1 MEASMTKRSALKRQ
15 TREHGVLDSRQFTE
29 DSKVRRLPTHAGW
42 SPLPSN
48 DDRDQAYL
56 KTLKP
61 KSDGQA
67 ELMTMIDHHNL
78 VLALGPAGTGK
89 TYLAVAKA
97 VEALE
102 AGKVGRIVLSR
113 PAVEAGESIGFL
125 PGDMEDK
132 LAPYLRPLYDAL
144 SDRLS
149 MKRVKALMA
158 EGLIEIAPIGYMRG
172 RTLNNAFIVVDEAQ
186 NCTYVQL
193 KMLLTRLGW
202 HSTMVVTGDPQQ
214 SDLLPGISGLADIAE
229 RLTAVPDIGV
239 VKLAE
244 RDIVRHPLVAS
255 MIGVL

>member
-1 MEASMTKRSALKRQ
+1 MTKRAALKRQ
-15 TREHGVLDSRQFTE
+15 SREGGAFDGPDYGQ
-29 DSKVRRLPTHAGW
+29 DAKVRRLPTAQTRGGW
-42 SPLPSN
+42 SPHPSN
-48 DDRDQAYL
+48 DDREQGYL

-61 KSDGQA
+61 KSEGQA
-67 ELMTMIDHHNL
+67 ELLNAIDAHNL
-78 VLALGPAGTGK
+78 TLALGPAGTGK

-125 PGDMEDK
+125 PGAMEDK

-149 MKRVKALMA
+149 MKRVGALMA

-172 RTLNNAFIVVDEAQ
+172 RTLNNAFVVVDEAQ

-202 HSTMVVTGDPQQ
+202 HSTMVVTGDPHQ
-214 SDLLPGISGLADIAE
+214 SDLLPGVSGLADIAE
-229 RLTAVPDIGV
+229 RLTAVQEIAV
-239 VKLAE
+239 VKLAD

>member
-1 MEASMTKRSALKRQ
+1 M
-15 TREHGVLDSRQFTE
+15 
-29 DSKVRRLPTHAGW
+29 P
-42 SPLPSN
+42 SPLAPIPPNAGRSVLIPGRIGIRW
-48 DDRDQAYL
+48 RDAGSKLCPQGPTAHRL
-56 KTLKP
+56 TNNSLLT
-61 KSDGQA
+61 A
-67 ELMTMIDHHNL
+67 IDEHSL

-89 TYLAVAKA
+89 TYLAIAKA

-149 MKRVKALMA
+149 MKRVRALMA
-158 EGLIEIAPIGYMRG
+158 EGAIEIAPVGFMRG
-172 RTLNNAFIVVDEAQ
+172 RTLNNAFVVIDEAQ

-202 HSTMVVTGDPQQ
+202 HSTMVVTGDPQPVGPAARH
-214 SDLLPGISGLADIAE
+214 LRPRRRGRPAGGGGRHRRRPPGRRRHRPPPAGRRDAGGAVG
-229 RLTAVPDIGV
+229 RLNRPSKFFVIPEA
-239 VKLAE
+239 
-244 RDIVRHPLVAS
+244 
-255 MIGVL
+255 